1 MEDRIARLE
10 RANRLLVLALVAL
23 VAFCLGALT
32 RGGDAPLSL
41 PSAAAEPDMKTFK
54 TESERPN
61 IIFTA
66 SESGSTI
73 YEFVKQSDGS
83 YRRKIWSSG

>member
-41 PSAAAEPDMKTFK
+41 PTAAAQPDMKTYDLK
-54 TESERPN
+54 SERPN

-66 SESGSTI
+66 ADSGSTL
-73 YEFVKQSDGS
+73 YEFVKQDDGS
-83 YRRKIWSSG
+83 YRRKIWSSS

>member
-1 MEDRIARLE
+1 VEDRIARLE

-23 VAFCLGALT
+23 VAFCLGAVT
-32 RGGDAPLSL
+32 RGEAPLGL
-41 PSAAAEPDMKTFK
+41 PSAAAQPEMQTY
-54 TESERPN
+54 SNQNERPN

-66 SESGSTI
+66 SDSGSTI
-73 YEFVKQSDGS
+73 YEFVKQDDGS

>member
-1 MEDRIARLE
+1 MEDRVARLE

-23 VAFCLGALT
+23 VAFCLGAFC
-32 RGGDAPLSL
+32 RDADSPLRL
-41 PSAAAEPDMKTFK
+41 PAASAQPDMQTYANPG
-54 TESERPN
+54 ERPN

-66 SESGSTI
+66 SDSGSTI
-73 YEFVKQSDGS
+73 YEFVKQGDGS

>member
-1 MEDRIARLE
+1 MEDRLARLE

-23 VAFCLGALT
+23 IAFCLGAMT
-32 RGGDAPLSL
+32 RGEGALRL
-41 PSAAAEPDMKTFK
+41 PTAAAQPEMQTYGS
-54 TESERPN
+54 EQERPN

-66 SESGSTI
+66 SDAGSTI
-73 YEFVKQSDGS
+73 YEFVKQNDGT

>member
-23 VAFCLGALT
+23 VAFCLGALS
-32 RGGDAPLSL
+32 RSPESPLRL
-41 PSAAAEPDMKTFK
+41 PAAAAQPDMQTY
-54 TESERPN
+54 TNPSERPN

-66 SESGSTI
+66 SDSGSTI
-73 YEFVKQSDGS
+73 YEFTKQDDGS